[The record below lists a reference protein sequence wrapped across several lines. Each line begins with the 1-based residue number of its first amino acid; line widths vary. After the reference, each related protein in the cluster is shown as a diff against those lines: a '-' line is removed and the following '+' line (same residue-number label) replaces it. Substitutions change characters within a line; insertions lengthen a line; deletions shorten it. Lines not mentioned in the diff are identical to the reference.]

1 MNGRWLSPAG
11 VKEVGCHYS
20 IGYILEQLLKVSTP
34 TDLDKI
40 KADVTRLI
48 SEQPENIAILEQIK
62 ELPLMWGQNG
72 FASKFVKFANGGFQ
86 IDFTGGLPGGDWDT
100 LNFPSTSSY

>member
-1 MNGRWLSPAG
+1 MN
-11 VKEVGCHYS
+11 CHYTIS
-20 IGYILEQLLKVSTP
+20 TILDSLLKVSSP

-40 KADVTRLI
+40 KADVERLV
-48 SEQPENIAILEQIK
+48 SEQPQNLDILAQLT
-62 ELPLMWGQNG
+62 ELPLMWGQDG